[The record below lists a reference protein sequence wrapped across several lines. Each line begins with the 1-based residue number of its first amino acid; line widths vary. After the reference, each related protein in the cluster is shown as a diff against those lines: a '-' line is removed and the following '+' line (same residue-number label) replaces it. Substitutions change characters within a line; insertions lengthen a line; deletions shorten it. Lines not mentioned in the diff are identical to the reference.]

1 MLEVMIGIE
10 TVMILYVLC
19 KIFRRFYTDTEWDFC
34 QKLRSTIGYILT
46 EFFTYILKRNIN
58 TGKICNQSVKQLTS
72 SGCILSNKLITYS
85 KVTPEELSRVLQDL
99 VKSLLPQLLFHTL
112 HNSLCCSIIFG
123 DSKEYA

>member
-1 MLEVMIGIE
+1 MRTGGPYPEEANDVYGIAMRNLDVYIDDLDNVGSDDW
-10 TVMILYVLC
+10 VMILYVLC

-85 KVTPEELSRVLQDL
+85 KVTPEELTGRWAESHR
-99 VKSLLPQLLFHTL
+99 T
-112 HNSLCCSIIFG
+112 
-123 DSKEYA
+123 